1 MIIKCESCNA
11 ELEVPDSL
19 ADGQPVR
26 CPYCH
31 CRFIYAAHGHKETEC
46 GEGTR
51 QSSAEQ
57 PPIDGSTELWATVLP
72 FGRHILNSWVSAWK
86 SMFDFGGRMAR
97 REYLEFIVFQ
107 LLGMAPLFHFLGKN
121 SVVRDNLVSDN
132 LVSALLASVLW
143 IMLFTLISATVR
155 RLHDMNRSGMW
166 LLCLL
171 VLIPI
176 GFAAG
181 TVRFWFLCLTLLVV
195 IGLIRARDEG
205 NAYLPL
211 RSIRWP
217 LVVLMLILS
226 IRILSLIGAMCAG
239 NASHKDWPSCRQYT
253 SPDVLARFD
262 SSIGV
267 TKEGAFGFMWGEWP
281 LSKEHKP
288 PCKVKYRVADVWDLY
303 SEVELYYGEK
313 GLSSFTFYGYG
324 GQEIEG
330 LPPPSKDRQQNA
342 LRERMAFYSPIF
354 QRMCRMAEA
363 TTGLTFLA
371 FELEGKMM
379 AYPRN
384 WHDDADK
391 KGVVLDGKVMASK
404 RNEISDKFFTML
416 RMDLP
421 PTRNPKRVFVVC
433 KYADIAG
440 RVGLDT
446 QITD

>member
-1 MIIKCESCNA
+1 MVINCESCHA

-31 CRFIYAAHGHKETEC
+31 CRFVYASHGREEN
-46 GEGTR
+46 GGSSEGDR
-51 QSSAEQ
+51 GSEDAKKSSVEQ
-57 PPIDGSTELWATVLP
+57 TPVDGSAELWASVLP
-72 FGRHILNSWVSAWK
+72 FCRHVLSSWILAWK

-97 REYLEFIVFQ
+97 RVYLEFIVFQ
-107 LLGMAPLFHFLGKN
+107 LLGMALLFHFLGKN
-121 SVVRDNLVSDN
+121 SVVRDNLVRDN

-171 VLIPI
+171 ALIPI
-176 GFAAG
+176 VFAVG
-181 TVRFWFLCLTLLVV
+181 TVKFWFLCLTLLVV
-195 IGLIRARDEG
+195 IGLIRARDES

-211 RSIRWP
+211 RSIRRP
-217 LVVLMLILS
+217 LVVLILILS
-226 IRILSLIGAMCAG
+226 IRILALIGEMCVG

-253 SPDVLARFD
+253 SSEALTRFD
-262 SSIGV
+262 SSVGV

-313 GLSSFTFYGYG
+313 GLSMIVFHGYG

-330 LPPPSKDRQQNA
+330 LPPPSKDKQQEA
-342 LRERMAFYSPIF
+342 LRYRMAYSSPVF
-354 QRMCRMAEA
+354 QRMCRMANIV
-363 TTGLTFLA
+363 TGLTFGC
-371 FELEGKMM
+371 FEL
-379 AYPRN
+379 N
-384 WHDDADK
+384 
-391 KGVVLDGKVMASK
+391 L
-404 RNEISDKFFTML
+404 N
-416 RMDLP
+416 
-421 PTRNPKRVFVVC
+421 
-433 KYADIAG
+433 
-440 RVGLDT
+440 
-446 QITD
+446 

>member
-1 MIIKCESCNA
+1 
-11 ELEVPDSL
+11 
-19 ADGQPVR
+19 
-26 CPYCH
+26 
-31 CRFIYAAHGHKETEC
+31 
-46 GEGTR
+46 
-51 QSSAEQ
+51 
-57 PPIDGSTELWATVLP
+57 
-72 FGRHILNSWVSAWK
+72 
-86 SMFDFGGRMAR
+86 MAR

-107 LLGMAPLFHFLGKN
+107 LLGMALLFHFLGKN

-171 VLIPI
+171 ALIPI
-176 GFAAG
+176 GFAVG
-181 TVRFWFLCLTLLVV
+181 TVKFWFLCLALLVV

-205 NAYLPL
+205 NAHLPF

-226 IRILSLIGAMCAG
+226 IRILSLIGEMCAG

-253 SPDVLARFD
+253 STDALARFD

-267 TKEGAFGFMWGEWP
+267 TTEGAFGLMWGEWP

-288 PCKVKYRVADVWDLY
+288 PCNVKYRVADVWDLY
-303 SEVELYYGEK
+303 SEVKLYYDEK
-313 GLSSFTFYGYG
+313 GLSGIALLGYG

-330 LPPPSKDRQQNA
+330 LPPPSKDRQQKA
-342 LRERMAFYSPIF
+342 LREQMACSSPIF
-354 QRMCRMAEA
+354 QRMGVMAKA

-384 WHDDADK
+384 WHDDVDK
-391 KGVVLDGKVMASK
+391 KGVVLDGKAMASK

-421 PTRNPKRVFVVC
+421 PTRNPKRVFVVY
-433 KYADIAG
+433 KKW
-440 RVGLDT
+440 
-446 QITD
+446 